1 MLLHR
6 VLGEFFLALAPYR
19 DGGFRLPEAFEVRTL
34 KTWLLWTTVV
44 TGFGGVDVRVVTSRP
59 GEIAK
64 RFGG

>member
-1 MLLHR
+1 
-6 VLGEFFLALAPYR
+6 VL
-19 DGGFRLPEAFEVRTL
+19 
-34 KTWLLWTTVV
+34 LLWITVV